1 MVYYAKF
8 CDFDS
13 YICNA
18 LFSRV
23 YPAGL
28 TSICVYPELS
38 AISVLKFKPERG
50 HYDDLPTLR
59 VLDLVIV
66 DILS

>member
-1 MVYYAKF
+1 MVNYAKF
-8 CDFDS
+8 CDFDL

-23 YPAGL
+23 CRAVL

-38 AISVLKFKPERG
+38 VMSMSRFKTERG